1 MARIL
6 ITGGSGFIGAA
17 LARGLAA
24 RGDAV
29 WAFDVASSPALAG
42 LLTQPGVSFLPGEIS
57 EWQHVVQALRE
68 VQPDVVVHCAAIV
81 GVVASAAAPFAT
93 FRVNV
98 GGALNV
104 LEAMRLFGVK
114 RLINVS
120 TEEIYGHFRSD
131 VIDEDHPCLPVM
143 PYGISKFA
151 VEQLCRDYARL
162 HGLECIHLR
171 TCWVYGPG
179 LPRPRVPKTF
189 IDAIVAGRP
198 LHLPDGGDFRVDHV
212 FIDDLVAGVIAAIDA
227 RRPRYDAYHIASGVA
242 PTLREMVALLRELA
256 PGSELSIGP
265 GDYRFDRHTAVVRK
279 GALSIER
286 ARSDL
291 GYSPR
296 FDLRAGLRAY
306 LEAQRALSKP

>member
-17 LARGLAA
+17 LAQGLAA

-29 WAFDVASSPALAG
+29 SAFDIASSPALAG
-42 LLTQPGVSFLPGEIS
+42 LLTQPGVRFLAGEIS

-120 TEEIYGHFRSD
+120 TEEIYGHFRSE
-131 VIDEDHPCLPVM
+131 VIDEEHPCLPVM

-198 LHLPDGGDFRVDHV
+198 LHLPGGGDFRVDHV
-212 FIDDLVAGVIAAIDA
+212 YI
-227 RRPRYDAYHIASGVA
+227 A

-265 GDYRFDRHTAVVRK
+265 GDYRFDQHTAVVRK

-291 GYSPR
+291 GYWPR

-306 LEAQRALSKP
+306 LEAQRGLSKP